1 MVSLQDRKCGHI
13 KNIPVEED
21 PGRAQLKYGDLIQF
35 DPIESV
41 VQLRDADKSSAAHT
55 LVNTYV
61 ISEEMAE
68 RLTQLVIPQMQF
80 DQPVDNKGLLV
91 VGNYGTGKSH
101 LMSVVSSLA
110 ADASLLE
117 GLNHAGVRDTASQ
130 IAGRFKVIRTEIGAT
145 TMSLRDIL
153 VAELEEH
160 LEKLGVEYV
169 FPEAGTITSHKR
181 AFEDMMAKFGEVFP
195 EHGLLLVVDELL
207 DYLRTR
213 KDQELILDLN
223 FLREVGEVCKDLR
236 FRFMAGVQ
244 EAIFDSPRFAFVADS
259 IRRVKDRFEQILIAR
274 NDVKFVVAE
283 RLLKK
288 TTEQQAKIR
297 DYLMPF
303 AKYYGGLNERMDEFV
318 RLFPVHPDYIDTFE
332 RVTVVEKREVLKT
345 LSMGMKGILGK
356 DVPQDEPGLIAFDS
370 YWGTLKQNASF
381 RAIPEIRA
389 VIDCSQVLESR
400 IENAITRK
408 QYKPMA
414 LRLIH
419 ALSVHRL
426 TTGDIYAPMGA
437 SAEELRDRLCLF
449 DPLIAEL
456 GSDEPD
462 KDLQTHVETVLR
474 EIHKTVSGQFISFN
488 ADNRQ
493 FYLDLKKTDDFDALI
508 DKRAESLGQAQLDRF
523 YYEALKRVMECQDA
537 TYVTGY
543 KIWQHELVWQEH
555 KAARSGYLFFGAP
568 NERSTAVPQRDF
580 YLYFI
585 QPNDPPRFKDDKVND
600 EIFFRLKGT
609 DEEFQTALKSY
620 AAALDLAATSS
631 GHAKATYESKANGFL
646 KKLVQWLQKHM
657 SDAFEVTYQGRA
669 KSMTEWAKGK
679 SIRDLSGLS
688 PHETINFRDLVNTIA
703 GVCLAPNFE
712 NQAPD
717 YPFFSVLI
725 TGNNRA
731 QAAQDALRAIAGQN
745 RTKQATAVL
754 DALEL
759 LNGDNF
765 AGREIGR
772 PEGARRGAAM
782 DGGYQKIDPY
792 KSKYTKFILDTVKA
806 KGHGQVV
813 NRSEIIQDDHG
824 LEYMNPGGSRLE
836 PEWVSVLVAALVY
849 SGDIVLAIPG
859 KKFDATGLQQLAAT
873 GMDELVRFK
882 HLEQPKEWNLPAL
895 KALFEL
901 LGMTPGM
908 AQLVT
913 QGKDEPVQNLQQAV
927 GKIVKRIVMTQQTL
941 REGLSFWGQNMV
953 LGSGLGVQGSENSE
967 PGTQNSELENAKA
980 FFESLQAYS
989 SPGKLKNFRY
999 SAPEVLAHEKAVKAL
1014 DELDAL
1020 REFIM
1025 DHSPTASWLATAEAS
1040 ASRGSEFRVTGSESK
1055 PQGLDLWV
1063 DQVKAIRGDVLDS
1076 INSELKTQ
1084 NPQLAR
1090 LSSEVGEKL
1099 KKLKRDY
1106 INQYISLHARA
1117 RLGVNDDKRKAGL
1130 LNDQRLQTLLKLA
1143 GIDLMPRQQLT
1154 DYQNRLAGLKSCF
1167 ALTEQNL
1174 ETTPACPHCQ
1184 FRPAAEIGV
1193 LGSGF
1198 GVSGSQQ
1205 LDQMDEQLDKIIE
1218 QWTKTLL
1225 NNLDD
1230 PMTQAN
1236 VNELLHEDDKQIVK
1250 AFMDSKELPDPVDG
1264 NFVQTLK
1271 TILAG
1276 LQKVSVKKADLL
1288 KIVSDLGPSTPN
1300 EIKQAVSDYVDSLT
1314 KGKDQNKVRIV
1325 LE

>member
-1 MVSLQDRKCGHI
+1 MM
-13 KNIPVEED
+13 
-21 PGRAQLKYGDLIQF
+21 KYGDLIQF

-41 VQLRDADKSSAAHT
+41 VQLRNADELSVAKQ
-55 LVNTYV
+55 LVRSYV
-61 ISEEMAE
+61 VSEEMSE
-68 RLTQLVIPQMQF
+68 RLINIVFPQLQF
-80 DQPVDNKGLLV
+80 DAPLDNRGVLV

-101 LMSVVSSLA
+101 LMSLISGIAQDESLVQ
-110 ADASLLE
+110 D
-117 GLNHAGVRDTASQ
+117 LNHPDTAQ
-130 IAGRFKVIRTEIGAT
+130 AARKIAGRFKVVIRTEIGAT

-153 VAELEEH
+153 ISELEEH
-160 LEKLGVEYV
+160 LERMGVDYV
-169 FPEAGTITSHKR
+169 FPDVETITNHKR
-181 AFEDMMAKFGEVFP
+181 AFEDMMEKFSQVYP
-195 EHGLLLVVDELL
+195 DHGLLLVVDELL

-288 TTEQQAKIR
+288 TAEQQAKIR
-297 DYLMPF
+297 DYLIPF
-303 AKYYGGLNERMDEFV
+303 AKFYGGLNERMDEFV

-345 LSMGMKGILGK
+345 ISMAMKAILGK
-356 DVPQDEPGLIAFDS
+356 EVPPAEPGLIAFDS
-370 YWGTLKQNASF
+370 YWGTLRQNASF

-400 IENAITRK
+400 IENGITRK

-426 TTGDIYAPMGA
+426 TTGDIYSPMGA

-493 FYLDLKKTDDFDALI
+493 FYLDLKKNEDFDAFI
-508 DKRAESLGQAQLDRF
+508 ERKAETLSESQLDRF

-543 KIWQHELVWQEH
+543 KIWQHELEWQER
-555 KAARSGYLFFGAP
+555 KASRTGYLFFGAP

-585 QPNDPPRFKDDKVND
+585 QPNDPPRFKDEKAND
-600 EIFFRLKGT
+600 EIFFRLKGV
-609 DEEFQTALKSY
+609 DEEFRTALKSY
-620 AAALDLAATSS
+620 AAALDLASTSS
-631 GHAKATYESKANGFL
+631 GHAKATYEAKANGFL
-646 KKLVQWLQKHM
+646 RMLVQWLQKNM
-657 SDAFEVTYQGRA
+657 ASAFEVTYQGRS
-669 KSMTEWAKGK
+669 KSMTEWAKEKGGN
-679 SIRDLSGLS
+679 IRSLSGIAS
-688 PHETINFRDLVNTIA
+688 HETINFRDLVNTIA
-703 GVCLAPNFE
+703 GVCLAPNFADK
-712 NQAPD
+712 APE

-754 DALEL
+754 DAFEL
-759 LNGDNF
+759 LDS
-765 AGREIGR
+765 E
-772 PEGARRGAAM
+772 
-782 DGGYQKIDPY
+782 KIDVY
-792 KSKYTKFILDTVKA
+792 KSSYAKYILDVLKA

-824 LEYMNPGGSRLE
+824 LEYMNPGASRLE
-836 PEWVSVLVAALVY
+836 PEWAVVILAALVY
-849 SGDIVLAIPG
+849 SGDIVLSIPG
-859 KKFDATGLQQLAAT
+859 KKFDATALQLLAAT
-873 GMDELVRFK
+873 GMDELTRFK

-901 LGMTPGM
+901 LGLPSGYP
-908 AQLVT
+908 QLVS
-913 QGKDEPVQNLQQAV
+913 QGNDAPVIEMIDRV
-927 GKIVKRIVMTQQTL
+927 TKIIKRIVMTQQTI
-941 REGLSFWGQNMV
+941 RNGISFWGLELLAGTELASQA
-953 LGSGLGVQGSENSE
+953 SGLDE
-967 PGTQNSELENAKA
+967 AKT

-999 SAPEVLAHEKAVKAL
+999 SAQEVSTHEKAVKSL
-1014 DELDAL
+1014 DDLDLLREFVMDRSPMASWLSTAEAVLPTEHDWVDRMKATRQDILDAL
-1020 REFIM
+1020 KQ
-1025 DHSPTASWLATAEAS
+1025 ANLS
-1040 ASRGSEFRVTGSESK
+1040 ALSEQS
-1055 PQGLDLWV
+1055 
-1063 DQVKAIRGDVLDS
+1063 QVIGTKL
-1076 INSELKTQ
+1076 Q
-1084 NPQLAR
+1084 Q
-1090 LSSEVGEKL
+1090 L
-1099 KKLKRDY
+1099 KKDY
-1106 INQYISLHARA
+1106 TVAYIGLHTKA
-1117 RLGVNDDKRKAGL
+1117 RLGVNDDKRKASL
-1130 LNDQRLQTLLKLA
+1130 LNDPRLQTLLKLA

-1154 DYQNRLAGLKSCF
+1154 DFQNRLAGLKSCF

-1174 ETTPACPHCQ
+1174 DPTPVCPHCG
-1184 FRPAAEIGV
+1184 FRPSVEAGTA
-1193 LGSGF
+1193 SGA
-1198 GVSGSQQ
+1198 QMI
-1205 LDQMDEQLDKIIE
+1205 DQMDKQLDAMLGGWTATILGNLEDPITQANMDLLKSEDREQLD
-1218 QWTKTLL
+1218 
-1225 NNLDD
+1225 
-1230 PMTQAN
+1230 
-1236 VNELLHEDDKQIVK
+1236 
-1250 AFMDSKELPDPVDG
+1250 AFIQSRELPVPLDN
-1264 NFVQTLK
+1264 NFVHAIREVLS
-1271 TILAG
+1271 G
-1276 LQKVSVKKADLL
+1276 LV
-1288 KIVSDLGPSTPN
+1288 KIVFKVKDLQHALQLTGGPATPI
-1300 EIKQAVSDYVDSLT
+1300 EMKKRFEDYVDHLT
-1314 KGKDQNKVRIV
+1314 RGSDPAKVRIV
-1325 LE
+1325 ME

>member
-1 MVSLQDRKCGHI
+1 M
-13 KNIPVEED
+13 
-21 PGRAQLKYGDLIQF
+21 KYGDLIQF

-117 GLNHAGVRDTASQ
+117 GLKSEAVRDAASQ

-145 TMSLRDIL
+145 TMSLRDII

-274 NDVKFVVAE
+274 SDVKFVVAE

-288 TTEQQAKIR
+288 TVEQQAKIR

-356 DVPQDEPGLIAFDS
+356 DVPQNEPGLIAFDS
-370 YWGTLKQNASF
+370 YWHTLKQNASF

-600 EIFFRLKGT
+600 EVFFRLKGGST

-717 YPFFSVLI
+717 YPFFSRLV
-725 TGNNRA
+725 TGSSRT

-745 RTKQATAVL
+745 RTQQATAVL

-759 LNGDNF
+759 L
-765 AGREIGR
+765 
-772 PEGARRGAAM
+772 
-782 DGGYQKIDPY
+782 DGEKIDPY
-792 KSKYTKFILDTVKA
+792 KSKYTKFILDAVKA

-824 LEYMNPGGSRLE
+824 LEYMNPGGGRLE
-836 PEWVSVLVAALVY
+836 PEWVAVILASLVY

-941 REGLSFWGQNMV
+941 REGLSFWGLDLLAGTDLASQA
-953 LGSGLGVQGSENSE
+953 SGLDE
-967 PGTQNSELENAKA
+967 AKG

-1025 DHSPTASWLATAEAS
+1025 DHSPTAAWLATAVAS
-1040 ASRGSEFRVTGSESK
+1040 ASRVSESGDSASESK

-1076 INSELKTQ
+1076 INSALKTQ
-1084 NPQLAR
+1084 NPQLVR

-1099 KKLKRDY
+1099 KKLKREY

-1130 LNDQRLQTLLKLA
+1130 LNDHRLQLLRRLA
-1143 GIDLMPRQQLT
+1143 HINLMPRQQLT
-1154 DYQNRLAGLKSCF
+1154 DYQDRLAGLKSCF

-1174 ETTPACPHCQ
+1174 DASPICPHCG
-1184 FRPAAEIGV
+1184 FRPSVET
-1193 LGSGF
+1193 F
-1198 GVSGSQQ
+1198 VSAGSQMIDRMDAQ
-1205 LDQMDEQLDKIIE
+1205 LDQIVE

-1236 VNELLHEDDKQIVK
+1236 VNELLHEDDRQIVK
-1250 AFMDSKELPDPVDG
+1250 AFMVSRELPDPIDD
-1264 NFVQTLK
+1264 NFVQTLQ
-1271 TILAG
+1271 TIFAG
-1276 LQKVSVKKADLL
+1276 LQKVPVQKIDLL
-1288 KIVSDLGPSTPN
+1288 KVVSDLGPSTLD
-1300 EIKQAVSDYVDSLT
+1300 EFKRAVNDYVDSLAR
-1314 KGKDQNKVRIV
+1314 GKDPAKVRIV
-1325 LE
+1325 LEG

>member
-1 MVSLQDRKCGHI
+1 M
-13 KNIPVEED
+13 E
-21 PGRAQLKYGDLIQF
+21 YGDLIQF

-41 VQLRDADKSSAAHT
+41 VQLRDADKSSAAQH

-61 ISEEMAE
+61 ISDEMAE
-68 RLTQLVIPQMQF
+68 RLIQLVIPQMQF
-80 DQPVDNKGLLV
+80 EQPVDNKGLLV

-117 GLNHAGVRDTASQ
+117 GVNHSGVRDAAEQ

-153 VAELEEH
+153 VAELEES
-160 LEKLGVEYV
+160 LDKLGVDYV
-169 FPEAGTITSHKR
+169 FPDAGTITSHKR
-181 AFEDMMAKFGEVFP
+181 AFEDMMEKFDQAYP
-195 EHGLLLVVDELL
+195 KHGLLLVVDELL

-223 FLREVGEVCKDLR
+223 FLREIGEVCKDLR

-274 NDVKFVVAE
+274 SDVKYVVAE

-288 TTEQQAKIR
+288 NAEQQAKIR
-297 DYLMPF
+297 DYLTPF
-303 AKYYGGLNERMDEFV
+303 ARFYGNMNERMDEFV

-345 LSMGMKGILGK
+345 LSLGMKGILDK
-356 DVPQDEPGLIAFDS
+356 DVPQDAPGLIAFDS
-370 YWGTLKQNASF
+370 YWNTLKQNASF
-381 RAIPEIRA
+381 RAIPDIRA

-400 IENAITRK
+400 IENAFPRK

-414 LRLIH
+414 LRLIR
-419 ALSVHRL
+419 ALSLHRL

-488 ADNRQ
+488 EDNRQ
-493 FYLDLKKTDDFDALI
+493 YYLDLKKTDDFDALI
-508 DKRAESLGQAQLDRF
+508 DNKASVLDPNELDRY

-555 KAARSGYLFFGAP
+555 KAARTGYLFFGAP

-580 YLYFI
+580 YIYFI
-585 QPNDPPRFKDDKVND
+585 QPNDPPRFKDTKESD
-600 EIFFRLKGT
+600 EVFFRLKGT

-657 SDAFEVTYQGRA
+657 TDAFEVTYQGRA

-703 GVCLAPNFE
+703 GICLAPNFE

-725 TGNNRA
+725 TGNNRS
-731 QAAQDALRAIAGQN
+731 QAALDALRAIAGQN

-759 LNGDNF
+759 L
-765 AGREIGR
+765 
-772 PEGARRGAAM
+772 
-782 DGGYQKIDPY
+782 DGEKIAPY
-792 KSKYTKFILDTVKA
+792 KSKYSKFILDVVKS

-824 LEYMNPGGSRLE
+824 LEYINPGVSRLE
-836 PEWVSVLVAALVY
+836 PEWVVVILATLVY
-849 SGDIVLAIPG
+849 SGDIVLSIPG
-859 KKFDATGLQQLAAT
+859 KKFDATGLAQLAAT

-882 HLEQPKEWNLPAL
+882 HLEQPKEWNLLAL

-927 GKIVKRIVMTQQTL
+927 GKVVKRIVMTQQTL
-941 REGLSFWGQNMV
+941 REGLSFWGLDLLAGTDLASQV
-953 LGSGLGVQGSENSE
+953 SGLDE
-967 PGTQNSELENAKA
+967 AKT

-999 SAPEVLAHEKAVKAL
+999 SAQEVMAALPAVKAL

-1020 REFIM
+1020 REFVM
-1025 DHSPTASWLATAEAS
+1025 EHGPTASWLSTAEAVLP
-1040 ASRGSEFRVTGSESK
+1040 AEH
-1055 PQGLDLWV
+1055 DWV
-1063 DQVKAIRGDVLDS
+1063 DRMKATRQDVLDALKQADLTTQSQS
-1076 INSELKTQ
+1076 IGAKLQ
-1084 NPQLAR
+1084 
-1090 LSSEVGEKL
+1090 KL
-1099 KKLKRDY
+1099 KKDY
-1106 INQYISLHARA
+1106 TVAYIGLHTKA

-1130 LNDQRLQTLLKLA
+1130 LGDPRLQTLLKLA

-1154 DYQNRLAGLKSCF
+1154 NFQNRLAGLKSCF

-1174 ETTPACPHCQ
+1174 DSTPICPHCG
-1184 FRPAAEIGV
+1184 FRPSVETSAAA
-1193 LGSGF
+1193 
-1198 GVSGSQQ
+1198 GSQVI
-1205 LDQMDEQLDKIIE
+1205 DQMDAQLD
-1218 QWTKTLL
+1218 TLL
-1225 NNLDD
+1225 AGWTSTILGNLED
-1230 PMTQAN
+1230 PITQAN
-1236 VNELLHEDDKQIVK
+1236 MDLLKIDDRKPLE
-1250 AFMDSKELPDPVDG
+1250 AFIKSKELPAPLDS
-1264 NFVQTLK
+1264 NFVHALK
-1271 TILAG
+1271 EVFSG
-1276 LQKVSVKKADLL
+1276 LVKVTVTAQELQAALQVTDGPATPSEMKKRFEEYID
-1288 KIVSDLGPSTPN
+1288 
-1300 EIKQAVSDYVDSLT
+1300 QLT
-1314 KGKDQNKVRIV
+1314 KGKDPAKVRIV
-1325 LE
+1325 VE

>member
-1 MVSLQDRKCGHI
+1 M
-13 KNIPVEED
+13 
-21 PGRAQLKYGDLIQF
+21 KYGDLIQF

-41 VQLRDADKSSAAHT
+41 VQLRDADRAGAAHQ

-80 DQPVDNKGLLV
+80 EQPVDNKGVLV

-110 ADASLLE
+110 ADESLLG
-117 GLNHAGVRDTASQ
+117 GLNHPGVRDAARK

-145 TMSLRDIL
+145 TMSLRDIM

-169 FPEAGTITSHKR
+169 FPETGTIIGHKR
-181 AFEDMMAKFGEVFP
+181 AFEDMMEKFGQVYP

-259 IRRVKDRFEQILIAR
+259 IRRVKDRFEQVLIAR

-288 TTEQQAKIR
+288 TAEQQAKIR

-345 LSMGMKGILGK
+345 LSMGMKAKLGEP
-356 DVPQDEPGLIAFDS
+356 VPENEPGLIAFDS

-389 VIDCSQVLESR
+389 VIECSQVLESR

-508 DKRAESLGQAQLDRF
+508 DKRAESLGSAQLDRF

-555 KAARSGYLFFGAP
+555 KAARAGYLFFGAP

-585 QPNDPPRFKDDKVND
+585 QPNDPPRFKDDKEKD
-600 EIFFRLKGT
+600 EVFFRLRGT

-646 KKLVQWLQKHM
+646 KKLVQWLQKSM
-657 SDAFEVTYQGRA
+657 TMAFEVTYQGRT
-669 KSMTEWAKGK
+669 KSMPEWAKEKGGN
-679 SIRDLSGLS
+679 IRSLTGLL
-688 PHETINFRDLVNTIA
+688 PHETINFRDLINAIA

-712 NQAPD
+712 DKAPS
-717 YPFFSVLI
+717 YPVFSVLI
-725 TGNNRA
+725 TGASRA

-745 RTKQATAVL
+745 RTRQATAVL

-759 LNGDNF
+759 L
-765 AGREIGR
+765 
-772 PEGARRGAAM
+772 
-782 DGGYQKIDPY
+782 DGEKIDPY
-792 KSKYTKFILDTVKA
+792 KSKYTKFILDAVKT

-824 LEYMNPGGSRLE
+824 LEYMNPDGSRLE
-836 PEWVSVLVAALVY
+836 PEWVVVILAALVY
-849 SGDIVLAIPG
+849 SGDIVLSIPG

-873 GMDELVRFK
+873 GMDELTRFK

-913 QGKDEPVQNLQQAV
+913 QHKDEPVQNLQQAV
-927 GKIVKRIVMTQQTL
+927 GKVVKRIVMTQQTL
-941 REGLSFWGQNMV
+941 REGLSFWGLDLLV
-953 LGSGLGVQGSENSE
+953 GTDLASHASGLDE
-967 PGTQNSELENAKA
+967 AKT

-999 SAPEVLAHEKAVKAL
+999 SAPEVLTHEKAVKAL

-1020 REFIM
+1020 REFLM
-1025 DHSPTASWLATAEAS
+1025 DHSPTASWLSTAEAVLP
-1040 ASRGSEFRVTGSESK
+1040 AEH
-1055 PQGLDLWV
+1055 DWV
-1063 DQVKAIRGDVLDS
+1063 DRMKTTRQDVLDS
-1076 INSELKTQ
+1076 LKQADLNELASQSQGIGTKLQ
-1084 NPQLAR
+1084 
-1090 LSSEVGEKL
+1090 KL
-1099 KKLKRDY
+1099 KGDY
-1106 INQYISLHARA
+1106 TVAYIGLHTKA

-1130 LNDQRLQTLLKLA
+1130 LNDQRLQTLVKLA

-1174 ETTPACPHCQ
+1174 DATPICPHCG
-1184 FRPAAEIGV
+1184 FRPSVETGAAA
-1193 LGSGF
+1193 
-1198 GVSGSQQ
+1198 GSQMI
-1205 LDQMDEQLDKIIE
+1205 DQMDAQLDSMVSA
-1218 QWTKTLL
+1218 WTSTILS
-1225 NNLDD
+1225 NLED
-1230 PMTQAN
+1230 PITQAN
-1236 VNELLHEDDKQIVK
+1236 MDLLKIDDREPLE
-1250 AFMDSKELPDPVDG
+1250 AFIKSKELPVPLVSNLVHALKEVLSGLVKVTVRSQELHNALQVTDGPATPSEMKKRFDEYIDQLIRGKDP
-1264 NFVQTLK
+1264 
-1271 TILAG
+1271 
-1276 LQKVSVKKADLL
+1276 QKVRL
-1288 KIVSDLGPSTPN
+1288 
-1300 EIKQAVSDYVDSLT
+1300 
-1314 KGKDQNKVRIV
+1314 V

>member
-1 MVSLQDRKCGHI
+1 M
-13 KNIPVEED
+13 
-21 PGRAQLKYGDLIQF
+21 KYGDLIQF

-55 LVNTYV
+55 LVSTYV

-68 RLTQLVIPQMQF
+68 RLIHLVIPQLQF
-80 DQPVDNKGLLV
+80 DMPVDNKGLLV

-117 GLNHAGVRDTASQ
+117 ELNHTGVRDAASQ

-153 VAELEEH
+153 VAELEEG
-160 LEKLGVEYV
+160 LDKLGVDYE

-223 FLREVGEVCKDLR
+223 FLREIGEVCKDLR

-259 IRRVKDRFEQILIAR
+259 IRREKDRFEQVLIAR
-274 NDVKFVVAE
+274 SDVKFVVAE

-288 TTEQQAKIR
+288 TTEQQAQIR

-345 LSMGMKGILGK
+345 LSMSMKAILGK

-370 YWGTLKQNASF
+370 YWNTLKQNPSF

-426 TTGDIYAPMGA
+426 TTGDIYAPIGA
-437 SAEELRDRLCLF
+437 TAEELRDRLFLF

-456 GSDEPD
+456 GGDEPD

-474 EIHKTVSGQFISFN
+474 EILKTVSGQFISFN
-488 ADNRQ
+488 TDNRQ

-508 DKRAESLGQAQLDRF
+508 EKRAESLDQAQLDRF
-523 YYEALKRVMECQDA
+523 YYEALKRVMECQDV

-555 KAARSGYLFFGAP
+555 NTTRTGYLFFGAP

-580 YLYFI
+580 YLYFL
-585 QPNDPPRFKDDKVND
+585 QPNDPPRFKDDKVSD
-600 EIFFRLKGT
+600 ELFFRLKTT
-609 DEEFQTALKSY
+609 DEEFQITLKNY

-646 KKLVQWLQKHM
+646 RKLVHWLQQHM
-657 SDAFEVTYQGRA
+657 SDAFDVTYQGRT

-679 SIRDLSGLS
+679 SIRELSGLS

-712 NQAPD
+712 NQAPE
-717 YPFFSVLI
+717 YPFFSILI
-725 TGNNRA
+725 TDKNRA
-731 QAAQDALRAIAGQN
+731 QAAQEALRIIAGQH

-754 DALEL
+754 DALDL
-759 LNGDNF
+759 L
-765 AGREIGR
+765 
-772 PEGARRGAAM
+772 
-782 DGGYQKIDPY
+782 DGEKIDPY
-792 KSKYTKFILDTVKA
+792 KSKYAQFILNVVKA
-806 KGHGQVV
+806 KGYGQVV

-824 LEYMNPGGSRLE
+824 LEYMNPGGFRLE

-849 SGDIVLAIPG
+849 SGDVVFAIPG

-873 GMDELVRFK
+873 SMDELTRFK
-882 HLEQPKEWNLPAL
+882 HLEQPKEWNLPAI

-913 QGKDEPVQNLQQAV
+913 QGKDEPVQNMQQAV
-927 GKIVKRIVMTQQTL
+927 SKIVNRIVMTQQAL
-941 REGLSFWGQNMV
+941 REGLSFWGVDLLATTDLASQV
-953 LGSGLGVQGSENSE
+953 SGLDG
-967 PGTQNSELENAKA
+967 AKV
-980 FFESLQAYS
+980 FFESLQGYS
-989 SPGKLKNFRY
+989 TTGKLKNFRY
-999 SAPEVLAHEKAVKAL
+999 SVSEVLAHEKAVKSL
-1014 DELDAL
+1014 DELDTL
-1020 REFIM
+1020 HEFIM
-1025 DHSPTASWLATAEAS
+1025 NFSPIVSWLSTAEAVLPP
-1040 ASRGSEFRVTGSESK
+1040 EHE
-1055 PQGLDLWV
+1055 WV
-1063 DQVKAIRGDVLDS
+1063 DRMKTIRQDVLDILKQINVTKLRSQSKS
-1076 INSELKTQ
+1076 IGDKLQ
-1084 NPQLAR
+1084 
-1090 LSSEVGEKL
+1090 GL
-1099 KKLKRDY
+1099 KKDY
-1106 INQYISLHARA
+1106 ITIYISLHTKA

-1143 GIDLMPRQQLT
+1143 GIDLMPRQQLN
-1154 DYQNRLAGLKSCF
+1154 DYQTRLAGLKSCF
-1167 ALTEQNL
+1167 ALTNQDL
-1174 ETTPACPHCQ
+1174 EKSPICPHCG
-1184 FRPAAEIGV
+1184 FRPSMEHCISA
-1193 LGSGF
+1193 
-1198 GVSGSQQ
+1198 GSQVI
-1205 LDQMDEQLDKIIE
+1205 DQMDAQLDTMVKA
-1218 QWTKTLL
+1218 WTSTILS
-1225 NNLDD
+1225 NLED
-1230 PMTQAN
+1230 PITQAN
-1236 VNELLHEDDKQIVK
+1236 
-1250 AFMDSKELPDPVDG
+1250 M
-1264 NFVQTLK
+1264 
-1271 TILAG
+1271 
-1276 LQKVSVKKADLL
+1276 DLL
-1288 KIVSDLGPSTPN
+1288 KIDDRDRLEDFMKSRELPMPLDSNFVYALKEVLSGLVKVTVKACELQQALQAADGPATPA
-1300 EIKQAVSDYVDSLT
+1300 EMKKRFEAYLDQLT
-1314 KGKDQNKVRIV
+1314 KGKDQAKVRIV
-1325 LE
+1325 ME

>member
-1 MVSLQDRKCGHI
+1 M
-13 KNIPVEED
+13 
-21 PGRAQLKYGDLIQF
+21 KYGDLIQF
-35 DPIESV
+35 DPIETV
-41 VQLRDADKSSAAHT
+41 VQLRDADKASAAQH
-55 LVNTYV
+55 LVRTYV
-61 ISEEMAE
+61 ISDEMAD
-68 RLTQLVIPQMQF
+68 RLANLVFPQLQF
-80 DQPVDNKGLLV
+80 DQPADNKGVLV

-101 LMSVVSSLA
+101 VMSVVSGVAGDQALA
-110 ADASLLE
+110 AD
-117 GLNHAGVRDTASQ
+117 LNHPDVRAAAAH

-153 VAELEEH
+153 VAELEEN
-160 LEKLGVEYV
+160 LDKLGVDYV
-169 FPEAGTITSHKR
+169 FPAVGTTIGHKR
-181 AFEDMMAKFGEVFP
+181 AFEDMMARFGEVFP

-283 RLLKK
+283 RLLRK
-288 TTEQQAKIR
+288 TAEQQAKIR
-297 DYLMPF
+297 DHLTPY

-332 RVTVVEKREVLKT
+332 RVTLVEKREVLKT
-345 LSMGMKGILGK
+345 LSLGMKGILSK
-356 DVPQDEPGLIAFDS
+356 EVPQDEPGLIAFDS
-370 YWGTLKQNASF
+370 YWGTLKQNPSF

-437 SAEELRDRLCLF
+437 SAVELRDRLCLF

-456 GSDEPD
+456 GGDEPE

-493 FYLDLKKTDDFDALI
+493 FYLDLKKIDDFDALI

-543 KIWQHELVWQEH
+543 KIWQHELVWQGR

-585 QPNDPPRFKDDKVND
+585 QPYDPSRFKDEKLGD
-600 EIFFRLKGT
+600 EVFFRLKGT

-631 GHAKATYESKANGFL
+631 GHAKATYEAKANGFL
-646 KKLVQWLQKHM
+646 KNLVQWLQRHM
-657 SDAFEVTYQGRA
+657 SDAFEVTYQGRS
-669 KSMTEWAKGK
+669 KPMTEWAKGK
-679 SIRDLSGLS
+679 SNIRDLSGLS

-717 YPFFSVLI
+717 YPFFSILI
-725 TGNNRA
+725 TGYNRA
-731 QAAQDALRAIAGQN
+731 QAAQDTLRAIAGQN

-759 LNGDNF
+759 L
-765 AGREIGR
+765 
-772 PEGARRGAAM
+772 
-782 DGGYQKIDPY
+782 DGNKIDTT
-792 KSKYTKFILDTVKA
+792 KSKYTQFILTAVRA

-824 LEYMNPGGSRLE
+824 LEYMNPGGRRLE
-836 PEWVSVLVAALVY
+836 PEWVVVVLASLVY

-941 REGLSFWGQNMV
+941 REGLSFWGLDLLAGTDLASQA
-953 LGSGLGVQGSENSE
+953 SGLDE
-967 PGTQNSELENAKA
+967 AKG

-999 SAPEVLAHEKAVKAL
+999 SAPEVLVHEKAVKAL

-1025 DHSPTASWLATAEAS
+1025 DHSPTASWLSTAEAVLP
-1040 ASRGSEFRVTGSESK
+1040 AEH
-1055 PQGLDLWV
+1055 DWV
-1063 DQVKAIRGDVLDS
+1063 DRMKTTRQDVLDALKQADLT
-1076 INSELKTQ
+1076 ELASQSQGIGAKLQ
-1084 NPQLAR
+1084 
-1090 LSSEVGEKL
+1090 KL
-1099 KKLKRDY
+1099 KKDY
-1106 INQYISLHARA
+1106 TVAYIGLHTKA

-1154 DYQNRLAGLKSCF
+1154 DYQNRLAGLKICF

-1174 ETTPACPHCQ
+1174 DASPICPHCG
-1184 FRPAAEIGV
+1184 FRPSVETSAAA
-1193 LGSGF
+1193 
-1198 GVSGSQQ
+1198 GSQMI
-1205 LDQMDEQLDKIIE
+1205 DQMDVQLDAMVTA
-1218 QWTKTLL
+1218 WTSTILS
-1225 NNLDD
+1225 NLED
-1230 PMTQAN
+1230 PITQAN
-1236 VNELLHEDDKQIVK
+1236 
-1250 AFMDSKELPDPVDG
+1250 M
-1264 NFVQTLK
+1264 
-1271 TILAG
+1271 
-1276 LQKVSVKKADLL
+1276 DLL
-1288 KIVSDLGPSTPN
+1288 KIDDREPLEAFIKSKALPGPLDSNFVHALKEVLSGLVKVTVKAQELQQALQVTDGPATPA
-1300 EIKQAVSDYVDSLT
+1300 EMKKRFEEYIDQLT
-1314 KGKDQNKVRIV
+1314 KGKDPAKVRIV
-1325 LE
+1325 ME